1 MSGKAHITIG
11 RAKGTAMPSIASAL
25 KKITCLLCACL
36 ALSFAAW
43 FGGTANAQSGL
54 APSSP
59 KPGFGAIYIGR
70 PLGWNTSLF
79 PLPVELNGK
88 ALVSLAPNQY
98 TRVEVRPG
106 RHTVSVPNNFWTRA
120 ISGNPHQVAVNVQAG
135 TSYYLQPTRWETN
148 QRPSMAFVNGIAI
161 PTRTADPQSSFSV
174 HAGTAPPAFS
184 QLAFTPPA
192 N

>member
-1 MSGKAHITIG
+1 MRYS
-11 RAKGTAMPSIASAL
+11 AKGLDMTSISRRVGKFAYLVSMGL
-25 KKITCLLCACL
+25 SLC
-36 ALSFAAW
+36 FAPC
-43 FGGTANAQSGL
+43 FGGKANAQGSF
-54 APSSP
+54 APTAP

-88 ALVSLAPNQY
+88 PLVSLSPNQY

-106 RHTVSVPNNFWTRA
+106 RHTVTVPNNFWTRA

-135 TSYYLQPTRWETN
+135 GSYYLQPTRWLTN
-148 QRPSMAFVNGIAI
+148 ERPSMAVVNGIAI

-174 HAGTAPPAFS
+174 HAGAPPPAFS
-184 QLAFTPPA
+184 GLAFTPSA